1 MIEIRSERLDE
12 VEPVRRVHEQAFG
25 RSAEA
30 RLVEMLR
37 QANKALVSLV
47 AVDQE
52 HIVGHILFSAVSLS
66 IAPRRVRAV
75 GLAPLAVLPAH
86 QKIGIGSKLVREG
99 LERCRKAGYA
109 AVVVL
114 GSPRYYSRFGFT
126 RAIDYRLDN
135 EYGAHEE
142 FMALELQERALAS
155 VSGTARYQPEFREAG
170 C

>member
-1 MIEIRSERLDE
+1 MIEIRTERFDE
-12 VEPVRRVHEQAFG
+12 VAPVRRVHEQAFG

-30 RLVEMLR
+30 SLVEVLR

-47 AVDQE
+47 AVDQGPV
-52 HIVGHILFSAVSLS
+52 VGHILFSAVSIS
-66 IAPRRVRAV
+66 TAPQRFQAV
-75 GLAPLAVLPAH
+75 GLAPVAVLPAH
-86 QKIGIGSKLVREG
+86 QRIGIGSTLIREG
-99 LERCRKAGYA
+99 LERCRQAGYA

-126 RAIDYRLDN
+126 RAIDHRLDN

-142 FMALELQERALAS
+142 FMVLELQQRALAP
-155 VSGTARYQPEFREAG
+155 VSGTVRYQSEFRESS